1 MKQVDGL
8 PDAESA
14 SSPTQANLLALRELV
29 RRAASQVD
37 SAHSEIGETRAI
49 LKDAVEQLIPAF
61 TALRNSEMA
70 GDLTG
75 APTADRI
82 RAIRASG
89 AAFSALQFQDIS
101 DQLLA
106 HAQVRLQRLLAEIES
121 VATALGSGDAE
132 PAKIDALMHRVAT
145 ANNNLAA
152 LDISLVKP
160 VGKAHLGTG
169 DMEFF

>member
-1 MKQVDGL
+1 LNHVDGH
-8 PDAESA
+8 PGA
-14 SSPTQANLLALRELV
+14 SPELSPTQAKLLALQELV

-49 LKDAVEQLIPAF
+49 LKDAVEQLMPAF
-61 TALRNSEMA
+61 TALRNSEKS
-70 GDLTG
+70 GELRDS
-75 APTADRI
+75 PTAERI

-89 AAFSALQFQDIS
+89 PAFSALQFQDIS

-106 HAQVRLQRLLAEIES
+106 HAQVRLQRLLAEVEG
-121 VATALGSGDAE
+121 VAAALGSSDAE
-132 PAKIDALMHRVAT
+132 PSKIEALMQMVAT
-145 ANNNLAA
+145 ANDNLAA

>member
-1 MKQVDGL
+1 MKRVDGNT
-8 PDAESA
+8 AAISTQ
-14 SSPTQANLLALRELV
+14 SPTQANLRVLRELV

-49 LKDAVEQLIPAF
+49 LKDAVEQLMPAF
-61 TALRNSEMA
+61 TALRNGEIDDSLF
-70 GDLTG
+70 DS
-75 APTADRI
+75 PTADRI

-89 AAFSALQFQDIS
+89 PAFSALQFQDIS

-106 HAQVRLQRLLAEIES
+106 HAQVRLLRLLAEVEA
-121 VATALGSGDAE
+121 VAAALNNSHAE
-132 PAKIDALMHRVAT
+132 PSKTDNLMQVIAT
-145 ANNNLAA
+145 ANDNLAA

>member
-1 MKQVDGL
+1 MKQVDGR

-14 SSPTQANLLALRELV
+14 SSSTPAKLLALRELV

-49 LKDAVEQLIPAF
+49 LKDAVEQLMPAF

-70 GDLTG
+70 GELLDS
-75 APTADRI
+75 PTADRI
-82 RAIRASG
+82 RAIRASR

-106 HAQVRLQRLLAEIES
+106 HAQVRLQRLLAEVEGIA
-121 VATALGSGDAE
+121 ATLGSGDAE
-132 PAKIDALMHRVAT
+132 PAKIDALMHMVAT

-160 VGKAHLGTG
+160 VGKAHLGNG
-169 DMEFF
+169 DIEFF